1 MRIDIYLDTDARNM
15 HPEIHGHSW
24 YIMESTFKGKPLI
37 KSKSITW
44 MEHNRNG
51 ALLEGL
57 LFALTQIKVAE
68 AEVHVFS
75 DSRYIVGRCT
85 EKQLR
90 EWDMNG
96 YMTKEGEYIKYRNLW
111 CQIGTQI
118 ISLGIHLYTHREL
131 EPEKK
136 QELTKIGEA
145 LKRA

>member
-1 MRIDIYLDTDARNM
+1 MRIDIYLDTDARSM
-15 HPEIHGHSW
+15 HSEAHGHSW

-37 KSKSITW
+37 RSKSITW

-51 ALLEGL
+51 AFLEGL
-57 LFALTQIKVAE
+57 LYALTQIKAAG
-68 AEVHVFS
+68 AEVHVYTES
-75 DSRYIVGRCT
+75 PYIYGHCT
-85 EKQLR
+85 EKQLQ
-90 EWDMNG
+90 EWDKNG
-96 YMTKEGEYIKYRNLW
+96 YLTKDGEFIKYRNLW

-136 QELTKIGEA
+136 QDLKKIGET